1 MNRIVLP
8 GEMICT
14 IEEWAPGKNV
24 FEENGRIYSKTLGIT
39 EFDKKNMTVNVKPV
53 NDLPELKVGDI
64 VYGVVQDLFED
75 FALVTVISIEG
86 VEREIVGSKQDG
98 IIHIS
103 KVSNKY
109 IDEIGKAFRI
119 GDIVRAKVIRAKPS
133 LQLTTNQPNLGVV
146 KALCMKC
153 RSPLVRKN
161 DTLYCERCERTEIR
175 KIASDYGN
183 IKIKV
188 KNEPIERMY
197 KNEKE

>member
-1 MNRIVLP
+1 MNRVVLP

-39 EFDKKNMTVNVKPV
+39 EFDKKNMTVNVKPI
-53 NDLPELKVGDI
+53 NNLPDLKTGDI
-64 VYGVVQDLFED
+64 VYGVVQDLYND
-75 FALVTVISIEG
+75 FVLLTVISIDG
-86 VEREIVGSKQDG
+86 VEREIVGGKQDG
-98 IIHIS
+98 IIHVS
-103 KVSNKY
+103 KVTNKY

-133 LQLTTNQPNLGVV
+133 LQLTTNEPNLGVV

-161 DTLYCERCERTEIR
+161 DQLYCERCERTEMR
-175 KIASDYGN
+175 KIANDYGN

-197 KNEKE
+197 KDEKK